1 MQVTVTRR
9 GGLAGIALRGT
20 CDTSDFPGS
29 EEALRT
35 LRISDTPPQPDAF
48 TYELTF
54 GGNTLAVSDAELG
67 DALRMLCYAAVSNG
81 EIVS

>member
-1 MQVTVTRR
+1 MQVIVTRR
-9 GGLAGIALRGT
+9 GGLAGIAIRGT

-35 LRISDTPPQPDAF
+35 LRVSDAPPQPDAF

-54 GGNTLAVSDAELG
+54 NDQSVSATDAELG
-67 DALRMLCYAAVSNG
+67 DALRMLCYAAVSKG
-81 EIVS
+81 DII